1 MQLGKRLKHKEQVG
15 LCNLLMRQNGAIS
28 DSTITRVAPSYRTH
42 ISDINIG
49 QDIRKYV
56 RLWLIKSINTNTE
69 KNNDHKHGPVGFTI
83 FHSKCNALDRWR

>member
-42 ISDINIG
+42 ISDIHIG

-56 RLWLIKSINTNTE
+56 QL
-69 KNNDHKHGPVGFTI
+69 
-83 FHSKCNALDRWR
+83 